1 MTPQQVDLVEH
12 TLALVRDRLPA
23 VSAAFYRR
31 LFELDPALASMFS
44 ADPDAQAQRFGRE
57 LDCASTALIR
67 RHPDFLAA
75 ARSLGKRHRGYG
87 VRPSHFRTA
96 EQALVGALGAELGSR
111 WTTEAAD
118 AWRLAYNLTTEAML
132 ASS

>member
-23 VSAAFYRR
+23 LSAAFYRR

-57 LDCASTALIR
+57 LDSLVALIR
-67 RHPDFLAA
+67 RHPDFLVA
-75 ARSLGKRHRGYG
+75 ARSLGERHRGYG